1 MPTMDEVKSDPSS
14 ARSPSHANTRANA
27 SARTG
32 RYSGLRAMSSSQASS
47 SCINSVLVTTIN
59 ARVSLASATTSST
72 EVAAYVTSTEVAAAG
87 VAEPAVLTDA
97 SW

>member
-1 MPTMDEVKSDPSS
+1 M
-14 ARSPSHANTRANA
+14 
-27 SARTG
+27 
-32 RYSGLRAMSSSQASS
+32 
-47 SCINSVLVTTIN
+47 TTIN
-59 ARVSLASATTSST
+59 ARVSLALATTSST